1 MLDADLPGWEP
12 LPVCSCHLHFLP
24 RRAQSPMPPSKPLK
38 PIPGPPVQC
47 SGCPIRAR
55 ALFQV
60 VSDDYINHAA
70 QYRKAQYSLP
80 AKAHLYRE
88 GQHPDMA
95 FTLFDGWI
103 MLYRQARDGSRQGLR
118 VALPGDFIGYQ
129 SVGTRGASHAAMA
142 ITPCTLCGFEHDDLH
157 TMLHDQPQLAVQL
170 ADIQSR
176 DMASC
181 QNQMLGLGRKR
192 AEGRVAYLMLD
203 LFHRMRERGA
213 TDGNSMAFPLTQELI
228 GDLTGLTVVHTNRV
242 IQKLRSSGLIESGG
256 RKLVIRDE
264 ASLSEIAEFVLD

>member
-1 MLDADLPGWEP
+1 MTPT
-12 LPVCSCHLHFLP
+12 
-24 RRAQSPMPPSKPLK
+24 KPLK
-38 PIPGPPVQC
+38 ELPGPHPRCDQ
-47 SGCPIRAR
+47 CPIRAR

-60 VSDDYINHAA
+60 VSEDYIAHAEQHRKG
-70 QYRKAQYSLP
+70 QYALP

-88 GQHPDMA
+88 RQQPNMA

-129 SVGTRGASHAAMA
+129 SVDTSGASHAAMA
-142 ITPCTLCGFEHDDLH
+142 ITACTLCGFEHQDLRN
-157 TMLHDQPQLAVQL
+157 MLHNQPHLAVQL

-203 LFHRMRERGA
+203 LFHRLRERGA
-213 TDGNSMAFPLTQELI
+213 NDGNSIAFPLTQEII

-256 RKLVIRDE
+256 RRLVIRDE
-264 ASLSEIAEFVLD
+264 AGLSEVAEFDRG

>member
-1 MLDADLPGWEP
+1 MT
-12 LPVCSCHLHFLP
+12 
-24 RRAQSPMPPSKPLK
+24 PSKPLK
-38 PIPGPPVQC
+38 ELPGPHPRCGQ
-47 SGCPIRAR
+47 CPIRAR

-60 VSDDYINHAA
+60 VSADYIAHAER
-70 QYRKAQYSLP
+70 YRKAQYALP

-88 GQHPDMA
+88 GQYPNMA

-129 SVGTRGASHAAMA
+129 AVGTKGASHAAMA
-142 ITPCTLCGFEHDDLH
+142 ITPCTLCGFEHEDLRS
-157 TMLHDQPQLAVQL
+157 MLHNQPQLAVQL

-192 AEGRVAYLMLD
+192 AEARVAYLMLD

-213 TDGNSMAFPLTQELI
+213 SDGNSITFPLTQEII

-256 RKLVIRDE
+256 RRLVIRDE
-264 ASLSEIAEFVLD
+264 EGLCEVAEFDQK

>member
-1 MLDADLPGWEP
+1 MT
-12 LPVCSCHLHFLP
+12 
-24 RRAQSPMPPSKPLK
+24 PPKS
-38 PIPGPPVQC
+38 IQEVPGPIVRC
-47 SGCPIRAR
+47 SQCPIRAK

-60 VSDDYINHAA
+60 VSEDYITHAE
-70 QYRKAQYSLP
+70 QRRQGQYSLA

-88 GQHPDMA
+88 GQRPSMA
-95 FTLFDGWI
+95 FTLFDGWL

-129 SVGTRGASHAAMA
+129 ALGTAGASHAAVA
-142 ITPCTLCGFEHDDLH
+142 ITACTLCGFEHQDLIE
-157 TMLHDQPQLAVQL
+157 MLHAQPHLAVQL
-170 ADIQSR
+170 ADIQAR

-203 LFHRMRERGA
+203 LFHRMRERQA

-242 IQKLRSSGLIESGG
+242 IQKLRSAGLIESGG
-256 RKLVIRDE
+256 RRLVILDE
-264 ASLSEIAEFVLD
+264 AGLSEIAEFAAN